1 MRRWTLILFL
11 AAWEACPGG
20 PLRAQDAPDYL
31 TIHSAVVDGK
41 TVTVNRA
48 HNLNLGPFPTDTTF
62 YFGSDTNPPHPGL
75 RIRYKLDGY
84 ENVWHDGQCEMYFA
98 VRFFNSQ
105 GDQINQTTFQVSGES
120 PGWNGSLIS
129 SPLTHR
135 RELVVVPPRASRIL
149 VVMSSAGP
157 PATLGVYVVAN
168 LTVSKINSNS
178 TPAMLME
185 FPPNHGLNDA
195 TNFNLSDWMR
205 DGNVPSMAKIV
216 TVGQSQSQPALGLLD
231 NDPNSHAEWHNSL
244 PTAPEVTPGDKIL
257 VEWNEMFTMGL
268 ANLREAHYQ
277 KLPAG
282 SFRLHVAEFDIFGKP
297 VGDESTVEVVV
308 SPPFW
313 RQSWFWPAV
322 AAAVFA
328 VFIGFW
334 RYLVWRRMRGEM
346 LRLKNQ
352 QVLEKERL
360 RIAQDIHDDLGAR
373 ITEIS
378 LVSAL
383 AKKGSISPEAASAD
397 FDKISSMSRDLVSA
411 LYETVWAVNPEN
423 DNLDALGNY
432 LCQMTNHLCKHAQ
445 LPCRLE
451 VLELPGNIHVSSQI
465 RHNIAMAVKEAT
477 HNVIKHAKATEIT
490 LGVAL
495 KNGELQ
501 VCIKDNG
508 TGFDPA
514 KMEDSFGNGLN
525 NMKRRLA
532 DIGGSCTIE
541 SQAGQGSMVQL
552 RLAL

>member
-1 MRRWTLILFL
+1 MIRWKFILFL
-11 AAWEACPGG
+11 ATWEVCLSQ
-20 PLRAQDAPDYL
+20 PLQAQQIPDRL
-31 TIHSAVVDGK
+31 TVQSALVDGK
-41 TVTVNRA
+41 TVTANRA
-48 HNLNLGPFPTDTTF
+48 HNLNLGPFPTDISF
-62 YFGSDTNPPHPGL
+62 AFGAPTNSLPPGL

-84 ENVWHDGQCEMYFA
+84 DNAWHDGQCEMNFA

-105 GDQINQTTFQVSGES
+105 GDQISQETFLVSGES
-120 PGWNGSLIS
+120 AGWNGSFTS
-129 SPLTHR
+129 STLTHR
-135 RELVVVPPRASRIL
+135 RELVVVPPRASRLL
-149 VVMSSAGP
+149 VVISSAGP

-168 LTVSKINSNS
+168 LTVSKINANS
-178 TPAMLME
+178 ASAMLME
-185 FPPNHGLNDA
+185 FPPNHGLNDS
-195 TNFNLSDWMR
+195 TNFNLSDWVR

-216 TVGQSQSQPALGLLD
+216 TVGQSPSQLALGLLD

-244 PTAPEVTPGDKIL
+244 PTAPEVTPGDRVL
-257 VEWNEMFTMGL
+257 VEWNEMFSMGV
-268 ANLREAHYQ
+268 ADLRVAHYQ
-277 KLPAG
+277 KLPVG
-282 SFRLHVAEFDIFGKP
+282 RFRLRVAEFDIFGKP
-297 VGDESTVEVVV
+297 AGKESMIGVMV

-313 RQSWFWPAV
+313 RQSWFWPV
-322 AAAVFA
+322 CAAAVLA
-328 VFIGFW
+328 VVIGFW

-383 AKKGSISPEAASAD
+383 AKKSSASPELASAD
-397 FDKISSMSRDLVSA
+397 FDKISNMSRELVSA

-451 VLELPGNIHVSSQI
+451 ILDLPENIHVSSQV

-477 HNVIKHAKATEIT
+477 HNVIKHAGATEIT
-490 LGVAL
+490 LGVVL
-495 KNGELQ
+495 ENGELR

-508 TGFDPA
+508 AGFDPA
-514 KMEDSFGNGLN
+514 KLEDSFGNGLN

-541 SQAGQGSMVQL
+541 SQLDQGAVVHL
-552 RLAL
+552 RLKL